1 MGIEVVRRLRQE
13 ASGGRRPFC
22 DLGKTDFEECALS
35 GLALLDVI
43 TGYDTLLLVDT
54 IKKAQPRTGRVRL
67 LEADD
72 LRAMPGPSPHY
83 VSVPQMIEIGR
94 KLGLHVPSRIRV
106 VAVEAKNMYHLG
118 EGLTPEMTEM
128 IPMIMATVKE
138 VLRDLS
144 GGKAK
149 QSAPHKRKVSRKRAG
164 RTPRIKR

>member
-13 ASGGRRPFC
+13 AAGGRRPFC
-22 DLGKTDFEECALS
+22 DLEKTDFEECALS

-54 IKKAQPRTGRVRL
+54 IKKAQPQTGRVRL

-83 VSVPQMIEIGR
+83 VSIPQTIEIGR

-106 VAVEAKNMYHLG
+106 VAVEAKNIYRLG
-118 EGLTPEMTEM
+118 EGLSEEMARTM
-128 IPMIMATVKE
+128 PRILVRVKGA
-138 VLRDLS
+138 LRDLL
-144 GGKAK
+144 GRPAPAK
-149 QSAPHKRKVSRKRAG
+149 SRARPRGQGEKR
-164 RTPRIKR
+164 T